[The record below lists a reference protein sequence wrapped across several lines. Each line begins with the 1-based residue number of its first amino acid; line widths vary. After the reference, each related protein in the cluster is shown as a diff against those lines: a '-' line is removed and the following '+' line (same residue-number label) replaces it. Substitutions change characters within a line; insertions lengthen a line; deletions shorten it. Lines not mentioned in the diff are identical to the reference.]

1 MSTIGGDTPEAWDAD
16 EQIGKRAADWYD
28 AKRAEF
34 DTVENRDRYVIIDS
48 DTGEHEIG
56 DTEDDA
62 ERRFIARYGSDSR
75 AVLFHI
81 GHF

>member
-1 MSTIGGDTPEAWDAD
+1 MSNLYGDAPEAWHEN
-16 EQIGKRAADWYD
+16 EQIGRRASEWYNKKRT
-28 AKRAEF
+28 EL
-34 DTVENRDRYVIIDS
+34 DTPENRDRYVVIDS

-62 ERRFIARYGSDSR
+62 ERRFVARYGSNRR

>member
-1 MSTIGGDTPEAWDAD
+1 MGNLSGDAPEAGDED
-16 EQIGKRAADWYD
+16 EQIGERASEWYD
-28 AKRAEF
+28 KIRGEL
-34 DTVENRDRYVIIDS
+34 DTVENCNRYVVIDS

-62 ERRFIARYGSDSR
+62 ERRFVARYGSDRR

>member
-1 MSTIGGDTPEAWDAD
+1 MITFYGHTPEAWDAD
-16 EQIGKRAADWYD
+16 EQIGKRAAEWYD
-28 AKRAEF
+28 KKRAEL
-34 DTVENRDRYVIIDS
+34 DTIENRDRYVLIDS
-48 DTGEHEIG
+48 DTGAHEVG

-62 ERRFIARYGSDSR
+62 ERRFIARYGSDRR